1 MTPDNN
7 GIPCLVQIDRHSL
20 DLETGY
26 WSMEIRF
33 PAHLPVAKSDW
44 ARDLVRAITRS
55 MIPGTESLGLTER
68 KREELEA
75 ALAEHA
81 AEEEASR

>member
-33 PAHLPVAKSDW
+33 PAHLPVAKNDW

-75 ALAEHA
+75 EPAEGA
-81 AEEEASR
+81 TEQERRA

>member
-7 GIPCLVQIDRHSL
+7 GIPCLVQIERHSL

-33 PAHLPVAKSDW
+33 PARLPAAKNDW

-55 MIPGTESLGLTER
+55 MLPGTESLALTER

-75 ALAEHA
+75 ELAEGA
-81 AEEEASR
+81 AEQDASR

>member
-1 MTPDNN
+1 MTHDNN

-33 PAHLPVAKSDW
+33 PAHLPVAKNDW

-68 KREELEA
+68 KREELEE
-75 ALAEHA
+75 ALAAHA
-81 AEEEASR
+81 AEQEASR